1 MLRLT
6 RHFAKVA
13 PAIAILVFGLS
24 SAPSAA
30 QGFAAPE
37 QVATMQIEHA
47 LKKQAEAWN
56 RGDLEAFVSIYAE
69 DATFLSPSGLTQ
81 GRDEVLKRY
90 QAKYP
95 DAVARGTLSFEIVE
109 VRQAVFAFDP
119 PTRTDASVE
128 VRGVSV
134 VARWMLAY
142 EDKDNAEGLTLLVFH
157 PTEDHLW
164 EIVQD
169 ASM

>member
-1 MLRLT
+1 MPAQRLT
-6 RHFAKVA
+6 SLLLASVIVTA
-13 PAIAILVFGLS
+13 LAGCVTPNAT
-24 SAPSAA
+24 A
-30 QGFAAPE
+30 QGFASPE
-37 QVATMQIEHA
+37 HVARLQIEHS

-69 DATFLSPSGLTQ
+69 DATFLSTSGLTQ

-95 DAVARGTLSFEIVE
+95 DAASRGTLSFEIVE
-109 VRQAVFAFDP
+109 VRQAVYVFDP
-119 PTRTDASVE
+119 PTRTDASVD

-134 VARWMLAY
+134 VARWKLVYADK
-142 EDKDNAEGLTLLVFH
+142 EDTEGLTLLVFH
-157 PTEDHLW
+157 PTPDHLW

>member
-1 MLRLT
+1 MLSKCPCLLRLT
-6 RHFAKVA
+6 GLVALLLSALAA
-13 PAIAILVFGLS
+13 PAAG
-24 SAPSAA
+24 

-37 QVATMQIEHA
+37 QVAQMMIEHS
-47 LKKQAEAWN
+47 LTKQAEAWN

-69 DATFLSPSGLTQ
+69 DATFLSTSGLTK

-95 DAVARGTLSFEIVE
+95 DAASRGTLSFEIVE
-109 VRQAVFAFDP
+109 VRQAVYVFDP
-119 PTRTDASVE
+119 PTRTDASVD

-134 VARWMLAY
+134 VARWKLAY
-142 EDKDNAEGLTLLVFH
+142 KDKEDAEGLTLLVFH
-157 PTEDHLW
+157 PTKDHLW

>member
-1 MLRLT
+1 M
-6 RHFAKVA
+6 K
-13 PAIAILVFGLS
+13 PSQAIIRSATALVLAAILATL
-24 SAPSAA
+24 ATA

-37 QVATMQIEHA
+37 QVAKMQIEHS
-47 LKKQAEAWN
+47 LTKQAEAWN
-56 RGDLEAFVSIYAE
+56 RGDLEAFVSVYAE

-81 GRDEVLKRY
+81 GRAEVLERY

-95 DAVARGTLSFEIVE
+95 DAASRGILSFEIVE
-109 VRQAVFAFDP
+109 VRQAVYVFDP
-119 PTRTDASVE
+119 PTRTDASVD

-134 VARWMLAY
+134 VARWKLAY
-142 EDKDNAEGLTLLVFH
+142 DDKENAEGLTLLVFH
-157 PTEDHLW
+157 PTKDHLW